1 MDISN
6 DLQIRMV
13 SNSTK
18 YYKESLKKQALKN
31 QKLGKKKKKMRKQ
44 RKVIILFVFSL
55 FIEIV
60 QFITKQ

>member
-1 MDISN
+1 
-6 DLQIRMV
+6 MV

-60 QFITKQ
+60 